1 MVKIK
6 KLIQA
11 WIPDGVKKDEYTLTV
26 TDVFG
31 TPLTPLQEV
40 LYAREQCGRI
50 EIFVGKI
57 LGIASDGSLFLEWG
71 RKDDKFLKTS
81 TISKHS
87 EVLNAD
93 LTGEARYDQI
103 YVAGK

>member
-6 KLIQA
+6 KLIQT
-11 WIPDGVKKDEYTLTV
+11 WGPDGVKKDEYTLVV

-31 TPLTPLQEV
+31 TPLTPNQEI

-50 EIFVGKI
+50 EIFVGKV
-57 LGIASDGSLFLEWG
+57 LDIASDGSLFLEWG
-71 RKDDKFLKTS
+71 RKGDRFLKTT

-93 LTGEARYDQI
+93 LTGEAQYDQI
-103 YVAGK
+103 YVLQ